1 MSKYKLENSNYNLSP
16 VKFNCDNA
24 FGDHIKDPF
33 PSSSFFMII
42 VGKAGSGKTSFMVN
56 LMSGTHEN
64 RIYRKVFDKITL
76 VMPKNSRSSL
86 QKDPFEDLP
95 EEQQFESFTPDVIQ
109 KVKDIREDFNELDKK
124 NKRPRNQLL
133 ILDDIT
139 ATLKQNDIM
148 KSLIE
153 LATNRRH
160 YKLSIILL
168 VQYLRAI
175 PKPVRFQITSL
186 VFFKPSNQ
194 IDSKILHEEYV
205 NLKYNDYQDLARFVW
220 VNSHDF
226 LMIDKQSEKYYK
238 NLQQIIMP
246 EKEI

>member
-1 MSKYKLENSNYNLSP
+1 
-16 VKFNCDNA
+16 
-24 FGDHIKDPF
+24 
-33 PSSSFFMII
+33 
-42 VGKAGSGKTSFMVN
+42 
-56 LMSGTHEN
+56 
-64 RIYRKVFDKITL
+64 
-76 VMPKNSRSSL
+76 
-86 QKDPFEDLP
+86 
-95 EEQQFESFTPDVIQ
+95 
-109 KVKDIREDFNELDKK
+109 
-124 NKRPRNQLL
+124 
-133 ILDDIT
+133 
-139 ATLKQNDIM
+139 
-148 KSLIE
+148 
-153 LATNRRH
+153 
-160 YKLSIILL
+160 